1 MDVKGKTLLFP
12 EVKTRKDGTKFP
24 KVYASISGS
33 KDKDGKYHS
42 KSIPVIFDR
51 TNYDD
56 DKILGKFKEGNCYT
70 VEILEGWL
78 TTDYYIDRETSK
90 EVRQVAL
97 HVSKI
102 RILDE
107 MPVNKPARVNAPAQ
121 VEQDGEE
128 F

>member
-12 EVKTRKDGTKFP
+12 EVKTKKDGTKFP
-24 KVYASISGS
+24 KVFASISGG
-33 KDKDGKYHS
+33 KDKDGNYHS

-51 TNYDD
+51 DNYDD
-56 DKILGKFKEGNCYT
+56 AKILSKFKPGNCYS

-90 EVRQVAL
+90 EVRLVAL

-107 MPVNKPARVNAPAQ
+107 KPINKAAQ